1 RLDRTSF
8 LLLLLYFWSG
18 RLHASEPLSVS
29 RALASTNARE
39 TASRMNAAIDT
50 PDAAAIARVSANNR
64 ADPRKRY
71 ACIAT
76 SALLAITDIPRCR
89 DTQKRRHE
97 ISQSLYPFTV
107 SNRQVNALMLVR
119 MVA

>member
-1 RLDRTSF
+1 
-8 LLLLLYFWSG
+8 
-18 RLHASEPLSVS
+18 
-29 RALASTNARE
+29 
-39 TASRMNAAIDT
+39 MNAAMDT

-76 SALLAITDIPRCR
+76 SSLLAIAHISRCR
-89 DTQKRRHE
+89 DTQERRHE

-107 SNRQVNALMLVR
+107 CNSQVNSLMVAR
-119 MVA
+119 MVAQQYQSPSFNDA